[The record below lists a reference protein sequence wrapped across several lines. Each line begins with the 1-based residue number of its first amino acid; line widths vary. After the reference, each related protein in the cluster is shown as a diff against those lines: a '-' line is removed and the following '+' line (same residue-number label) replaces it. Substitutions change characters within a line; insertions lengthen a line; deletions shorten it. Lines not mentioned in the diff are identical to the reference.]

1 LTVFID
7 AEGLP
12 ELARFMEI
20 SPKIA
25 TRAARLAVN
34 QTAERKGL
42 KLARDAMLAQVA
54 FPRGYFNEADRSG
67 QNGSASR
74 TGRPIRA

>member
-25 TRAARLAVN
+25 TRAARIDRYAPDGGDRGPAGTNISVPVFAAARGVY
-34 QTAERKGL
+34 T
-42 KLARDAMLAQVA
+42 RDATA
-54 FPRGYFNEADRSG
+54 R
-67 QNGSASR
+67 
-74 TGRPIRA
+74 

>member
-34 QTAERKGL
+34 QTAER
-42 KLARDAMLAQVA
+42 
-54 FPRGYFNEADRSG
+54 RG
-67 QNGSASR
+67 
-74 TGRPIRA
+74 